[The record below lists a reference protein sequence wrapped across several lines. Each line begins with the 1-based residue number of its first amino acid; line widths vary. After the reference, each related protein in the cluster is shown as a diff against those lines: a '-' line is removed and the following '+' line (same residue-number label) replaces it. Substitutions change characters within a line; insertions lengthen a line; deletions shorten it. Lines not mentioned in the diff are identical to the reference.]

1 MIGDLI
7 CALIWYVMLYVIWY
21 TWMGR
26 STGSAFLSLYCR
38 KIGWN
43 PFLPE
48 IMMEIIICSEK
59 ATWSKFPSTIICF
72 LLIFVKS
79 YTTMNI
85 CHIVIHKIKFNVK
98 MGKMSVKKS
107 ILVKGCS
114 KFQWKF
120 KRFESIEA
128 VLVNFGGY
136 CSTQEPPKR
145 GQKAFSRHSGAFSAI
160 GEGYTYV
167 MCPQLCSW

>member
-1 MIGDLI
+1 
-7 CALIWYVMLYVIWY
+7 
-21 TWMGR
+21 
-26 STGSAFLSLYCR
+26 
-38 KIGWN
+38 
-43 PFLPE
+43 
-48 IMMEIIICSEK
+48 
-59 ATWSKFPSTIICF
+59 
-72 LLIFVKS
+72 
-79 YTTMNI
+79 MNI
-85 CHIVIHKIKFNVK
+85 CHMVIHKIKFNVK

-107 ILVKGCS
+107 FLVKGCS
-114 KFQWKF
+114 KF

-167 MCPQLCSW
+167 MCPQLCS